1 MSNVA
6 INIAAEFTGKKA
18 FKQADTATQKLTGN
32 VKKLA
37 GAVGIAFGANA
48 ILAYSK
54 ASVKAFAQDEAAA
67 LRLNRAVENLG
78 IGFANPQIADYIA
91 NLEKSAAIAD
101 DVLRPAF
108 QSLLTTTGSLTQS
121 QKLLNDA
128 ITISRASG
136 VDLATVTE
144 DLGKGYVGITRGL
157 GKYNTGLTRAE
168 LNTKTFS
175 EILGVILNRSAGAA
189 EDYLTTTSYKME
201 VLGIATGNASEI
213 IGEGFIDAL
222 ARVGG
227 GTEASDAAKAIE
239 TLAKGFN
246 LLTLGTG
253 TAIGGLFSVLKN
265 LKNLPKSIFEGFA
278 GKQFGVTLSVPKK
291 PDPVVT
297 LSEKKQQEALA
308 ALEVAAIKRQKE
320 LNALKNKQLATQ
332 KKLAA
337 DKAKQAILDKYAL
350 LLAQGQKVFDEEG
363 IQLAAAAQGKLTEE
377 ERVRVALKK
386 DLYDL
391 EAAINEENL
400 SAAARLS
407 SSILSNA
414 QKLSALRGDM
424 INLGD
429 IPNPFT
435 EWLATLASIAAQLA
449 ALTNIP
455 ITIPTTIGSRNN
467 NFVGGTNLG
476 SDIYQSTLTGTALAN
491 KLAKIDAENMP
502 RLADGGIVNK
512 ATIAMIGESGAEAV
526 IPLSKMGAMG
536 GTTVIV
542 NVSGSV
548 STERDLVSAITQG
561 LYAQQAAGTPVN
573 YSTVY

>member
-18 FKQADTATQKLTGN
+18 FKQAETATQKLTGN

-91 NLEKSAAIAD
+91 NLEKSAVIAD

-136 VDLATVTE
+136 VDLATVSE
-144 DLGKGYVGITRGL
+144 DLGKGYIGITGGL
-157 GKYNTGLTRAE
+157 AKYNTGLTRAE

-213 IGEGFIDAL
+213 IGEGFVDAL

-227 GTEASDAAKAIE
+227 GTEASDAAIAIE

-253 TAIGGLFSVLKN
+253 TAIGGLTSVLRN
-265 LKNLPKSIFEGFA
+265 LKNLPKNIFEGFV
-278 GKQFGVTLSVPKK
+278 GKQTGLNFTAPKK
-291 PDPVVT
+291 TPST
-297 LSEKKQQEALA
+297 ESLSEKKQKEALA
-308 ALEVAAIKRQKE
+308 ALEKAAIKRQKE
-320 LNALKNKQLATQ
+320 LNALKNKQLDTQ

-337 DKAKQAILDKYAL
+337 DKLKQAALDKAAL
-350 LLAQGQKVFDEEG
+350 VLAQGKKVFDEEG
-363 IQLAAAAQGKLTEE
+363 IQLAAASQSKLTEE
-377 ERVRVALKK
+377 ERVRIALKK
-386 DLYDL
+386 DIYDL
-391 EAAINEENL
+391 EAAINEENIT
-400 SAAARLS
+400 AAARLS
-407 SSILSNA
+407 SSMVANA

-424 INLGD
+424 VNLGTV
-429 IPNPFT
+429 PNPFT
-435 EWLATLASIAAQLA
+435 EWLATLQQMAAEFAKLANIAPIVPPTSMGRYTAADVNTESIAAASLA
-449 ALTNIP
+449 QGLNAGVALPQALSGARYAAQGAANYIV
-455 ITIPTTIGSRNN
+455 SVN
-467 NFVGGTNLG
+467 VGG
-476 SDIYQSTLTGTALAN
+476 
-491 KLAKIDAENMP
+491 
-502 RLADGGIVNK
+502 
-512 ATIAMIGESGAEAV
+512 
-526 IPLSKMGAMG
+526 
-536 GTTVIV
+536 
-542 NVSGSV
+542 SV
-548 STERDLVSAITQG
+548 TTERDLVSAITQG
-561 LYAQQAAGTPVN
+561 IYNNQSSGIPITFSTN
-573 YSTVY
+573 YK

>member
-18 FKQADTATQKLTGN
+18 FKQADTATQKLTNN

-37 GAVGIAFGANA
+37 GATGIAFGASA
-48 ILAYSK
+48 IIAYSK

-108 QSLLTTTGSLTQS
+108 QGLLTTTGSLIQS

-136 VDLATVTE
+136 VDLATVSE
-144 DLGKGYVGITRGL
+144 DLGKGYIGITKGL
-157 GKYNTGLTRAE
+157 AKYNTGLTRAE

-175 EILGVILNRSAGAA
+175 EILGIVLSRSAGAA

-213 IGEGFIDAL
+213 IGEGLIDAL
-222 ARVGG
+222 ARLGG
-227 GTEASDAAKAIE
+227 GTEASDAADAIE
-239 TLAKGFN
+239 TLAKAFN
-246 LLTLGTG
+246 FVTLSIG
-253 TAIGGLFSVLKN
+253 TAGGGLTSILRN
-265 LKNLPKSIFEGFA
+265 LKNLPKNIFEGFV
-278 GKQFGVTLSVPKK
+278 GKQFGVTMTVPKK
-291 PDPVVT
+291 VDPVVS
-297 LSEKKQQEALA
+297 LSEKKQQQALA

-320 LNALKNKQLATQ
+320 LNALKNKQLDTQ
-332 KKLAA
+332 RKLAA
-337 DKAKQAILDKYAL
+337 EKKKQEILDKYAL
-350 LLAQGQKVFDEEG
+350 LLAQGKKVFDEEG

-386 DLYDL
+386 DILDL
-391 EAAINEENL
+391 EAAISEENL
-400 SAAARLS
+400 TAAARLS
-407 SSILSNA
+407 NSMISNA
-414 QKLSALRGDM
+414 QKLSQLRGDM
-424 INLGD
+424 VNLGSV
-429 IPNPFT
+429 PNPFD
-435 EWLATLASIAAQLA
+435 EWLSTLQAIAAQLA
-449 ALTNIP
+449 ALANYVPP
-455 ITIPTTIGSRNN
+455 IVSSIGIGM
-467 NFVGGTNLG
+467 GGFNAG
-476 SDIYQSTLTGTALAN
+476 SA
-491 KLAKIDAENMP
+491 
-502 RLADGGIVNK
+502 RL
-512 ATIAMIGESGAEAV
+512 GESASNAAAGLPASSLSDFMGFGDTHLGNLARQGAV
-526 IPLSKMGAMG
+526 QTINL
-536 GTTVIV
+536 TVQ
-542 NVSGSV
+542 GSV

>member
-18 FKQADTATQKLTGN
+18 FKQADTATQKLTNN

-37 GAVGIAFGANA
+37 GATGIAFGASA
-48 ILAYSK
+48 IIAYSK

-108 QSLLTTTGSLTQS
+108 QGLLTTTGSLTQS

-136 VDLATVTE
+136 VDLATVSE
-144 DLGKGYVGITRGL
+144 DLGKGYIGITRGL
-157 GKYNTGLTRAE
+157 AKYNTGLTRAE
-168 LNTKTFS
+168 LNTKSFS
-175 EILGVILNRSAGAA
+175 EILGIVLSRSAGAA
-189 EDYLTTTSYKME
+189 EDYLSTTSYKME

-239 TLAKGFN
+239 SLAKGFN

-253 TAIGGLFSVLKN
+253 TAIGGLTSVLRN
-265 LKNLPKSIFEGFA
+265 LKNLPKNIFEGFA
-278 GKQFGVTLSVPKK
+278 GKQFGINPITPKK
-291 PDPVVT
+291 PNPVVT
-297 LSEKKQQEALA
+297 LSEKKQQQALA
-308 ALEVAAIKRQKE
+308 ALEIAAIKRQKE

-377 ERVRVALKK
+377 ERVRVALKT
-386 DLYDL
+386 DILQL

-400 SAAARLS
+400 TAAARLS
-407 SSILSNA
+407 ASMVANA
-414 QKLSALRGDM
+414 QKLGELRGDM
-424 INLGD
+424 ISLGD
-429 IPNPFT
+429 VPNPFSD
-435 EWLATLASIAAQLA
+435 WLKTLQEIAAALA
-449 ALTNIP
+449 ALLATPIP
-455 ITIPTTIGSRNN
+455 TTTIGSKNN
-467 NFVGGTNLG
+467 NYVGGTYLG
-476 SDIYQSTLTGTALAN
+476 PDVYQSTLTGTALAN

-548 STERDLVSAITQG
+548 STERDLVAAITQG
-561 LYAQQAAGTPVN
+561 LYAQQASGTPVN

>member
-18 FKQADTATQKLTGN
+18 FKQAETATQKLTGN

-136 VDLATVTE
+136 IDLATVSE
-144 DLGKGYVGITRGL
+144 DLGKGYIGITRGL
-157 GKYNTGLTRAE
+157 AKYNTGLTRAE

-175 EILGVILNRSAGAA
+175 EILGVVLNRSAGAA
-189 EDYLTTTSYKME
+189 EDYLSTTSYKME

-227 GTEASDAAKAIE
+227 GTEASDAAIAIE

-253 TAIGGLFSVLKN
+253 TAVGGLTSVLRN
-265 LKNLPKSIFEGFA
+265 LKNLPKNIFEGFV
-278 GKQFGVTLSVPKK
+278 GKQFGVNMTVPKK
-291 PDPVVT
+291 VDPVVS

-320 LNALKNKQLATQ
+320 LNALKKKQLETQ

-350 LLAQGQKVFDEEG
+350 LLAQGKKVFDEEG

-386 DLYDL
+386 DIYDL
-391 EAAINEENL
+391 ESAINEENL

-407 SSILSNA
+407 TSMISNA
-414 QKLSALRGDM
+414 QKLASLRGDM
-424 INLGD
+424 MSLGD
-429 IPNPFT
+429 VPNPFE
-435 EWLATLASIAAQLA
+435 EWLQTILAIGNQLKL
-449 ALTNIP
+449 LTNMP
-455 ITIPTTIGSRNN
+455 MATSTIIGTPNKN
-467 NFVGGTNLG
+467 YVGGSYLG
-476 SDIYQSTLTGTALAN
+476 EDVYQSTLTGDALTN
-491 KLAKIDAENMP
+491 RLNKIDA
-502 RLADGGIVNK
+502 G
-512 ATIAMIGESGAEAV
+512 
-526 IPLSKMGAMG
+526 MG
-536 GTTVIV
+536 
-542 NVSGSV
+542 V
-548 STERDLVSAITQG
+548 STINYNITASGIGDQQIASVVQNAIQDLNRFGSSTTYAGAI
-561 LYAQQAAGTPVN
+561 
-573 YSTVY
+573 

>member
-18 FKQADTATQKLTGN
+18 FKQAETATQKLTGN

-37 GAVGIAFGANA
+37 AATGIAFGANA

-136 VDLATVTE
+136 IDLATVSE

-157 GKYNTGLTRAE
+157 AKYNTGLTRAE

-175 EILGVILNRSAGAA
+175 EILGIVLNRSAGAA

-201 VLGIATGNASEI
+201 VLGIATNNASEI
-213 IGEGFIDAL
+213 IGEGLIDAL
-222 ARVGG
+222 ARLGG

-239 TLAKGFN
+239 TLAKAFN
-246 LLTLGTG
+246 FVTLSIG
-253 TAIGGLFSVLKN
+253 TAGGGLTSVLKN
-265 LKNLPKSIFEGFA
+265 LKNLPKNIFEGFV
-278 GKQFGVTLSVPKK
+278 GKQTGINPTVAAKPK
-291 PDPVVT
+291 PTMT
-297 LSEKKQQEALA
+297 LSEKKQQQALA
-308 ALEVAAIKRQKE
+308 ALELAAIKRQKE
-320 LNALKNKQLATQ
+320 LNALKNKQLDTQ

-337 DKAKQAILDKYAL
+337 DKLKQDTLDKAAL
-350 LLAQGQKVFDEEG
+350 ILAQGKKVFDEEG

-377 ERVRVALKK
+377 ERVRIALKK
-386 DLYDL
+386 DIYDL
-391 EAAINEENL
+391 EAAINEENI

-407 SSILSNA
+407 SSMVANA

-424 INLGD
+424 IGLGNV
-429 IPNPFT
+429 PNPFT
-435 EWLATLASIAAQLA
+435 DWLSTLQQMAAEFAKLA
-449 ALTNIP
+449 NIP
-455 ITIPTTIGSRNN
+455 VATQILSNAPENAGGMNKPN
-467 NFVGGTNLG
+467 YGPLDVPLNFGQFQLG
-476 SDIYQSTLTGTALAN
+476 ERDTMRAYQQTSVT
-491 KLAKIDAENMP
+491 
-502 RLADGGIVNK
+502 
-512 ATIAMIGESGAEAV
+512 
-526 IPLSKMGAMG
+526 
-536 GTTVIV
+536 V
-542 NVSGSV
+542 NVAGSI
-548 STERDLVSAITQG
+548 STERDIVSAITQG

-573 YSTVY
+573 YSSVY

>member
-18 FKQADTATQKLTGN
+18 FKQADTATQKLTNN

-37 GAVGIAFGANA
+37 GATGIAFGASA
-48 ILAYSK
+48 IIAYSK

-108 QSLLTTTGSLTQS
+108 QGLLTTTGSLAQS

-136 VDLATVTE
+136 IDLATVTE

-157 GKYNTGLTRAE
+157 AKYNTGLTRAE
-168 LNTKTFS
+168 LNTKSFS
-175 EILGVILNRSAGAA
+175 EILGIVLNRSAGAA

-239 TLAKGFN
+239 SLAKAFN
-246 LLTLGTG
+246 FVTLSTG
-253 TAIGGLFSVLKN
+253 TAVGGLTSVLRN
-265 LKNLPKSIFEGFA
+265 LKNLPKNIFEGFV
-278 GKQFGVTLSVPKK
+278 GKQFGVNMTLPKK
-291 PDPVVT
+291 PEPTIT
-297 LSEKKQQEALA
+297 LSEKKQQQALA
-308 ALEVAAIKRQKE
+308 ALEIAALKRQKE

-332 KKLAA
+332 KKLAD
-337 DKAKQAILDKYAL
+337 DKKKQEILDKYSL
-350 LLAQGQKVFDEEG
+350 LLAQGKKVFDEEG

-386 DLYDL
+386 DILDL
-391 EAAINEENL
+391 EAAISEENL
-400 SAAARLS
+400 TAAARLS
-407 SSILSNA
+407 NSMVSNA
-414 QKLSALRGDM
+414 QKLSQLRGDM
-424 INLGD
+424 INLGSV
-429 IPNPFT
+429 PNPFD
-435 EWLATLASIAAQLA
+435 EWLSTLQAIAAQLA
-449 ALTNIP
+449 ALANYVPP
-455 ITIPTTIGSRNN
+455 IVSSIGIGM
-467 NFVGGTNLG
+467 GGFNAG
-476 SDIYQSTLTGTALAN
+476 SA
-491 KLAKIDAENMP
+491 
-502 RLADGGIVNK
+502 RL
-512 ATIAMIGESGAEAV
+512 GESASNAAAGLPASSLSDFMGFGDTHLGNLARQGAV
-526 IPLSKMGAMG
+526 QTINL
-536 GTTVIV
+536 TVQ
-542 NVSGSV
+542 GSV

>member
-18 FKQADTATQKLTGN
+18 FKQADTATQKLTNN

-37 GAVGIAFGANA
+37 GATGIAFGASA
-48 ILAYSK
+48 IIAYSK

-108 QSLLTTTGSLTQS
+108 QGLLTTTGSLTQS

-157 GKYNTGLTRAE
+157 AKYNTGLTRAE

-175 EILGVILNRSAGAA
+175 EILGIVLSRSAGAA
-189 EDYLTTTSYKME
+189 EDYLSTTSYKME

-239 TLAKGFN
+239 SLAKGFN

-253 TAIGGLFSVLKN
+253 TAIGGLTSVLRN
-265 LKNLPKSIFEGFA
+265 LKNLPKNIFEGFV

-297 LSEKKQQEALA
+297 LSEKKQQQALA
-308 ALEVAAIKRQKE
+308 ALEIAAIKRQKE

-377 ERVRVALKK
+377 ERVRVALKT
-386 DLYDL
+386 DILQL

-400 SAAARLS
+400 TAAARLS
-407 SSILSNA
+407 ASMVANA
-414 QKLSALRGDM
+414 QKLGELRGDM
-424 INLGD
+424 ISLGGV
-429 IPNPFT
+429 PNPFSD
-435 EWLATLASIAAQLA
+435 WLKTLQEIAAALA
-449 ALTNIP
+449 ALLVTPIP
-455 ITIPTTIGSRNN
+455 P
-467 NFVGGTNLG
+467 
-476 SDIYQSTLTGTALAN
+476 
-491 KLAKIDAENMP
+491 
-502 RLADGGIVNK
+502 
-512 ATIAMIGESGAEAV
+512 TIANIVGMGGFNAGSARLGESAGNTSAGLPANSLTDFMGFGDSHLGNLARQGAV
-526 IPLSKMGAMG
+526 QTINL
-536 GTTVIV
+536 TVQ
-542 NVSGSV
+542 GSV

>member
-18 FKQADTATQKLTGN
+18 FKQAETATQKLTGN

-78 IGFANPQIADYIA
+78 IGFANPEIADYIA

-108 QSLLTTTGSLTQS
+108 QGLLTTTGSLAQS

-136 VDLATVTE
+136 IDLATVTE

-157 GKYNTGLTRAE
+157 AKYNTGLTRAE
-168 LNTKTFS
+168 LNTKSFS
-175 EILGVILNRSAGAA
+175 EILGIVLSRSAGAA

-201 VLGIATGNASEI
+201 VLSIATGNASEI
-213 IGEGFIDAL
+213 IGEGLIDAL
-222 ARVGG
+222 ARLGG

-239 TLAKGFN
+239 TLAKAFN
-246 LLTLGTG
+246 FVTLSIG
-253 TAIGGLFSVLKN
+253 TAGGGLTSVLRN
-265 LKNLPKSIFEGFA
+265 LKNLPKNIFEGFA
-278 GKQFGVTLSVPKK
+278 GKQFGVNPTVANKPKATL
-291 PDPVVT
+291 T
-297 LSEKKQQEALA
+297 LSEKKQQQALA

-320 LNALKNKQLATQ
+320 LNALKNKQLDTQ

-337 DKAKQAILDKYAL
+337 DKLKQAALDKAAL
-350 LLAQGQKVFDEEG
+350 VLAQGKKVFDEEG

-377 ERVRVALKK
+377 ERTRIALKK
-386 DLYDL
+386 DIYDL

-407 SSILSNA
+407 SSLVANA
-414 QKLSALRGDM
+414 QKLSMLRGDM
-424 INLGD
+424 INLGNV
-429 IPNPFT
+429 PNPFT
-435 EWLATLASIAAQLA
+435 EWLSTLQQMAAEFAKL
-449 ALTNIP
+449 LP
-455 ITIPTTIGSRNN
+455 TIPTTPTTPMSRYTAADVNTESIAAASLAQGLN
-467 NFVGGTNLG
+467 AGLALPQALSGARYAAQGAANYIVSVNVGG
-476 SDIYQSTLTGTALAN
+476 
-491 KLAKIDAENMP
+491 
-502 RLADGGIVNK
+502 
-512 ATIAMIGESGAEAV
+512 
-526 IPLSKMGAMG
+526 
-536 GTTVIV
+536 
-542 NVSGSV
+542 SV
-548 STERDLVSAITQG
+548 TTERDLVSAITQG
-561 LYAQQAAGTPVN
+561 IYNNQSSGIPITFSTN
-573 YSTVY
+573 YK